1 MLSPGLNGHV
11 VIEQDTLLANAQNDE
26 LKILS
31 ID

>member
-1 MLSPGLNGHV
+1 MLSPGLYGHV
-11 VIEQDTLLANAQNDE
+11 VVQQDTLLANAQNGE